1 MKSTIR
7 QDRALGRLSLSNRR
21 LTSSDLS
28 KEWRQSAGVEVS
40 TSTVRKRLLQSGSKG
55 MQSEKETKSIG
66 KAKKGQGCLGEKAF
80 ELDEGGLG

>member
-7 QDRALGRLSLSNRR
+7 QDRALVRLSLSNRR

-40 TSTVRKRLLQSGSKG
+40 TSTIRKKLLQSGLRGFMSGLRVVYEWFKGIYESKFL
-55 MQSEKETKSIG
+55 KT
-66 KAKKGQGCLGEKAF
+66 
-80 ELDEGGLG
+80 